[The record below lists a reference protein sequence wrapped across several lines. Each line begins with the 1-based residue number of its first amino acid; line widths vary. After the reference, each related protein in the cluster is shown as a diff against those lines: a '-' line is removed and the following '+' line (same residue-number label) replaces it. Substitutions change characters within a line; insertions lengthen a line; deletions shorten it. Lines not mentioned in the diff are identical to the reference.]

1 MNTTTLITLTTP
13 KNTLPPL
20 KQIFCGGL
28 GGLRILITPD
38 TMVSDMIKF
47 HTNWENVIDVII
59 IRDNHSIKLDHDLS
73 LFCQVKDN
81 DCVFVVEFRQFLYD
95 QGVEGVGGVYIYTKI
110 NESTIVCSLVSGDLS
125 VKEFFR
131 FVFNLKGI
139 SDFREHSKLFWSCSN
154 SNKILDLNK
163 ISCRYVAKL
172 NKVLLL

>member
-81 DCVFVVEFRQFLYD
+81 DCVFV
-95 QGVEGVGGVYIYTKI
+95 GGVYIYTKI